1 MLRFFFCTLL
11 ISIGLLLTSGV
22 AVGGDATTRFV
33 VSENGATVHDNFSGL
48 TWQRLVAPK
57 GVTWEAAL
65 DYCKTL
71 KLGGTQEWQLP
82 TLKALLSLVTEP
94 VAPSKIYIDATAFPH
109 TPSEFF
115 WTMSANA
122 TRVAAVF
129 FDMSKFPTGLGPNG
143 NLGHVRCVRGT
154 LSPSYK
160 VPVSAS
166 YNVMTIPRSD
176 AH

>member
-11 ISIGLLLTSGV
+11 ISTWLFLISNV
-22 AVGGDATTRFV
+22 AVGGNTATRFV
-33 VSENGATVHDNFSGL
+33 VLENGATVHDNFSAL
-48 TWQRLVAPK
+48 IWQRAVSPK
-57 GVTWEAAL
+57 GVTWKAAF

-71 KLGGTQEWQLP
+71 KLAGAQDWQLP
-82 TLKALLSLVTEP
+82 TLMELLSLVTEP
-94 VAPSKIYIDATAFPH
+94 VAPSKVYINATAFPH
-109 TPSEFF
+109 TPPEFF
-115 WTMSANA
+115 WTRSADA

-129 FDMSKFPTGLGPNG
+129 FDMSKYPTGLGHNG

-154 LSPSYK
+154 LNPSYK

-176 AH
+176 AQ